1 MPTSKPLF
9 YEFLTRKK
17 IRGTFTKFCE
27 KKCFVRKNDEI
38 TRFDSNYLCAL
49 SLTRGFEGNVEA
61 VIGDLLKLK
70 VTNYN
75 MLIFSS

>member
-1 MPTSKPLF
+1 MNLLL
-9 YEFLTRKK
+9 EKK
-17 IRGTFTKFCE
+17 YGVPSRNFVK
-27 KKCFVRKNDEI
+27 KKCFVRKI
-38 TRFDSNYLCAL
+38 TRFDGNYLCAL